1 MWKERRYLGGMVQ
14 DLCKVKRL
22 MAHERRQCSGW
33 LVKGHCGML

>member
-14 DLCKVKRL
+14 DLCKMKRL
-22 MAHERRQCSGW
+22 MAHERRQGGGW